1 MSRSHVTGRAIVFED
16 HPGLA
21 AALADLLEERLG
33 YAVAASA
40 SCIEEAIRLAHVE
53 HCDVAVVDLDL
64 QGVMAY
70 PALDELKR
78 RGIPY
83 VLATGTLPVD
93 IPGKYRAPL
102 VSKPYSLREL
112 EDALHEACSARHRMG
127 V

>member
-1 MSRSHVTGRAIVFED
+1 MSSTHTARRAIVFED

-21 AALADLLEERLG
+21 SALADLLEERLG
-33 YAVAASA
+33 YVVAASA

-70 PALDELKR
+70 PALDELQR

-83 VLATGTLPVD
+83 VLATGALPVD
-93 IPGKYRAPL
+93 IPGRYHAPL
-102 VSKPYSLREL
+102 ICKPYSLKEL
-112 EDALHEACSARHRMG
+112 EQALLDACVARSPS
-127 V
+127 